1 MTASTLTGLGIDVL
15 ALFMLVGWLYR
26 RRAAAPEMTM
36 VFVTLNIGLVAALTA
51 ITAGHFPAGVGFGL
65 FGLLSLVRLRSAAFS
80 IKDVAYTFSALVLGL
95 VNGLPDRHLALI
107 VALNVLVLAAVWL
120 VDDSKTRVPTRVLR
134 LTLDQALVDR
144 TRCAPRSPDVWDM
157 SPSRWWSS
165 RSTSSGRPP
174 WSPYGTVS
182 RRAGRACPA
191 CAIPPRSSRPPATG
205 PSSSVRRTGPRRTRR
220 ASVPDLPG
228 LDSLPR
234 ITLPEVLAAAPATTR
249 IDRKYLVPTG
259 CGEEF
264 LGQIPASLR
273 LLSIDGRL
281 MTSYRST
288 YFDTADLLTCRAH
301 IQGRRR
307 RWKARSRLYVED
319 RLCRLE
325 LKLRDGSGLTR
336 KFFHPTEA
344 DAYGHMNGGAAA
356 FFATQLRAH
365 GLLLASSLEPAVEVS
380 YAVQPWPT
388 PPPAPA

>member
-1 MTASTLTGLGIDVL
+1 
-15 ALFMLVGWLYR
+15 
-26 RRAAAPEMTM
+26 
-36 VFVTLNIGLVAALTA
+36 
-51 ITAGHFPAGVGFGL
+51 
-65 FGLLSLVRLRSAAFS
+65 
-80 IKDVAYTFSALVLGL
+80 
-95 VNGLPDRHLALI
+95 
-107 VALNVLVLAAVWL
+107 
-120 VDDSKTRVPTRVLR
+120 
-134 LTLDQALVDR
+134 
-144 TRCAPRSPDVWDM
+144 
-157 SPSRWWSS
+157 
-165 RSTSSGRPP
+165 
-174 WSPYGTVS
+174 
-182 RRAGRACPA
+182 
-191 CAIPPRSSRPPATG
+191 
-205 PSSSVRRTGPRRTRR
+205 
-220 ASVPDLPG
+220 VPDLPG

-336 KFFHPTEA
+336 KLFHPTEA

-365 GLLLASSLEPAVEVS
+365 GLLLASSLEPAVEVT
-380 YAVQPWPT
+380 YARATLADPATGTRVTIDLGVRATRGDQAVEIDLGHLVVETKGTRTPGTADQLLKHLGARPVSFSKYAASASLMDKRIADNDVRHLLGRQLRLTTMPGDAPGPGMPT
-388 PPPAPA
+388 PDLPHANLGRTA

>member
-15 ALFMLVGWLYR
+15 ALFTLVGWLYR

-120 VDDSKTRVPTRVLR
+120 VDDSKTRAPTRVLR
-134 LTLDQALVDR
+134 LTLDQALVDPR
-144 TRCAPRSPDVWDM
+144 RCAPRSPADWDT
-157 SPSRWWSS
+157 SRSRWSSS

-174 WSPYGTVS
+174 WSPYATRS
-182 RRAGRACPA
+182 RRAGPACPA
-191 CAIPPRSSRPPATG
+191 CATTTDIESAARDGSTLVGGRAAT
-205 PSSSVRRTGPRRTRR
+205 R

-228 LDSLPR
+228 LDTLPR
-234 ITLPEVLAAAPATTR
+234 ITLAEVLAAAPATTR
-249 IDRKYLVPTG
+249 VDRKYLVPTG
-259 CGEEF
+259 RGEEF
-264 LGQIPASLR
+264 LDQLPGSMR

-281 MTSYRST
+281 TTSYRST

-325 LKLRDGSGLTR
+325 LKVRDGSGLTR
-336 KFFHPTEA
+336 KFFHPTDA
-344 DAYGHMNGGAAA
+344 DAYGHMNGDAAA
-356 FFATQLRAH
+356 FFSAQLRAH
-365 GLLLASSLEPAVEVS
+365 GLLLASSLEPAVEVT
-380 YAVQPWPT
+380 YAAPPWPT
-388 PPPAPA
+388 PPLAPA